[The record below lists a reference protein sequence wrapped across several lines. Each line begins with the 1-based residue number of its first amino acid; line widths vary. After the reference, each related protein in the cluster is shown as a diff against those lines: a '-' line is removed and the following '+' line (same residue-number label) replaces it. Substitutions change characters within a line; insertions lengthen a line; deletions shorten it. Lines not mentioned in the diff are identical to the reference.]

1 MFLSDLQTNITKKL
15 FDSGIETSSLD
26 SRIILKEIFCFDEKE
41 LILNSKLIVPNNKIN
56 EVDMKK
62 IGSLNIRQDGFM
74 R

>member
-41 LILNSKLIVPNNKIN
+41 LILNSQLIVPIIRS
-56 EVDMKK
+56 MKWIK
-62 IGSLNIRQDGFM
+62 YFQED
-74 R
+74 